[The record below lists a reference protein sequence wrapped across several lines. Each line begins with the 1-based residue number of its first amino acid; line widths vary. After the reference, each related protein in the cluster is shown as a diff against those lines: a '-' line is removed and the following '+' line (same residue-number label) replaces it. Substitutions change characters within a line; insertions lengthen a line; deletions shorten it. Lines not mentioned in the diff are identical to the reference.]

1 MSFVMAQTTLQLNA
15 PSSMPPQYPNPCPP
29 ARPTLQPRERH
40 STKNETRALKL
51 WLKRLESKLSELV
64 ERNGVILEEELS
76 ADMCKLMDEN
86 DIQVQEEYKEDTFH
100 NIFWKQQ
107 REAMGREGVKRNGI
121 RWHPLMIKWCLYLRH
136 QSSKAYDT
144 IRESGCI
151 ALPSQRTLRDY
162 LHAVKIGAGFGKVFA
177 FD

>member
-1 MSFVMAQTTLQLNA
+1 MLNNNNVSYRSNLHA
-15 PSSMPPQYPNPCPP
+15 L
-29 ARPTLQPRERH
+29 ATRERKRSLELATSASSSVNYRYLTSPEMKTRLH

-51 WLKRLESKLSELV
+51 RLKRLESKLSELV

-86 DIQVQEEYKEDTFH
+86 DSQVQEEYKEDTFH

-121 RWHPLMIKWCLYLRH
+121 
-136 QSSKAYDT
+136 
-144 IRESGCI
+144 
-151 ALPSQRTLRDY
+151 
-162 LHAVKIGAGFGKVFA
+162 
-177 FD
+177 